1 MYLYVKTHNKT
12 GLKYL
17 GKTINKDPHKYP
29 GSGTVWRRHLDKHG
43 YDYTTEILLETDSKE
58 ELIEKGIY
66 YSNLWNVVESKEW
79 ANLKPE
85 SGDGGDMSDVPS
97 WHEAMKKKEKLI
109 GEKNPMYGKPSYYKK
124 TETEIEEWK
133 QKIKMANTGKK
144 KPGTSAGLIEYNR
157 VHGSH
162 NKGKE
167 PWNKGK
173 TGVQQYDLEHAL
185 VHSKP
190 CRYNGKVYHGIHA
203 CAKANN
209 TTKYK
214 IEKLVEW
221 ISVEEFRSEYEK

>member
-124 TETEIEEWK
+124 TEKEIEEWK

-157 VHGSH
+157 IHGSH